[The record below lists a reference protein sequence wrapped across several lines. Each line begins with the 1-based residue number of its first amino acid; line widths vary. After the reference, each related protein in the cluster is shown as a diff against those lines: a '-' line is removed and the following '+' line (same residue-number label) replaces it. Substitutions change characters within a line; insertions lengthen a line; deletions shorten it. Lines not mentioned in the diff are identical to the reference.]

1 MEKNFALIDENN
13 KVIMVVVGDSIE
25 KMNEM
30 IEGNWVQTFPG
41 VEGKVHAGVGHTY
54 IPEEDNFLAP
64 ESEIDWEEAEKC
76 GCEKPWE
83 HIKVKQ

>member
-13 KVIMVVVGDSIE
+13 IVIMVVVGDSVE

-41 VEGKVHAGVGHTY
+41 VEGKVHPGVGYTY
-54 IPEEDNFLAP
+54 IPEEDNFLSP
-64 ESEIDWEEAEKC
+64 EGTIDWEETEKC

-83 HIKVKQ
+83 HIKIK